1 MNFNL
6 KTPCSSCPFR
16 TNAEPYLTK
25 ARAKEISQRLL
36 NDQSFI
42 CHKTIDKKEE
52 HCAGAMIILEKL
64 DKPNQMMRIA
74 ERFRDYDRNKLD
86 MLEPVFDNFKQFIN
100 AQED

>member
-16 TNAEPYLTK
+16 TNVEPYLTK
-25 ARAKEISQRLL
+25 ARAKEISQLL
-36 NDQSFI
+36 LDDQSFI
-42 CHKTIDKKEE
+42 CHKTIGKKEE

-64 DKPNQMMRIA
+64 DKPNQMMRIS
-74 ERFRDYDRNKLD
+74 ERFRYYNRNELD

-100 AQED
+100 AQGK